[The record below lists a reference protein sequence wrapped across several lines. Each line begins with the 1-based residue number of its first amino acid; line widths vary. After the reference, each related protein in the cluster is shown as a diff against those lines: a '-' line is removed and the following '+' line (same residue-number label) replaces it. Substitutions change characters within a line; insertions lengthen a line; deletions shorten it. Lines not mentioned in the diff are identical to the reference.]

1 MLFAIKEKG
10 YCDCSRLSV
19 LRHCE
24 REEKCSTACRR
35 EYNRNAKQRIKE
47 GGGGGGTSSIAV
59 EHAKLTDLEGRE
71 GGLGPALEVGGRVT
85 ELTGITGPHRKSG
98 LEQKRKGQ
106 VTFNVGGMADSV
118 LS

>member
-1 MLFAIKEKG
+1 MKG
-10 YCDCSRLSV
+10 KR
-19 LRHCE
+19 
-24 REEKCSTACRR
+24 KCSTACRR

-47 GGGGGGTSSIAV
+47 GGGGERASIAV